1 MNSEGPKNHKHNV
14 NQYRANHH
22 CLTLN
27 TFIKN
32 LILYYKRWL
41 ERESLC
47 YIKPDYQKT
56 NS

>member
-14 NQYRANHH
+14 NQYRENHH